1 MRRVCIYIYRAA
13 RAGYTSMDCNQEQCQ
28 DRELLFHREIPPFT
42 ESRWWVTQVGRICEL
57 ANWMRQ
63 SVRTGD
69 KRTSKGAKA
78 KVTWLDSQDWQ
89 ESHWPGSHL
98 ILVRIFGRW
107 PISLVCPLPTAH
119 LSMGLGATLE
129 SPATHNHT
137 LITKIQNS
145 FSNNIEHICLFTL
158 SLVLIPLVSSGAA
171 KFLSAQLAKLQQRA
185 QPSLTV
191 VVWAAKQFPPD

>member
-28 DRELLFHREIPPFT
+28 ERELLFHREIPPILRVGNEWHKLEEYVNWQT
-42 ESRWWVTQVGRICEL
+42 GCGNLWELEIRGRARGPRPRSPDWTLRIGKSRIDQVPILFSSEYL
-57 ANWMRQ
+57 
-63 SVRTGD
+63 VGD
-69 KRTSKGAKA
+69 RF
-78 KVTWLDSQDWQ
+78 
-89 ESHWPGSHL
+89 HL
-98 ILVRIFGRW
+98 FAH
-107 PISLVCPLPTAH
+107 CPLPTSQWA
-119 LSMGLGATLE
+119 LE
-129 SPATHNHT
+129 PLCKVQPPTHT
-137 LITKIQNS
+137 LFTKIQNS